1 MSKPYLENQEES
13 VGFSIENS
21 CELKDLGGNTS
32 TTFGLN
38 LLAETNTITKGVAAS
53 ATSSKSFR
61 QEQFDKFLVQAI
73 DEALVSLGEPVKN
86 TFYQHLTDDFGIT
99 KDDIPNKLGEFCNI
113 IHKIFGLGASRLE
126 MKFMRNLSSLA
137 KTSDNWP
144 EYEWPLAKWIVMEVS
159 FEEFIH
165 KVRSGY
171 EAEGISKNKQNFS
184 AQK

>member
-1 MSKPYLENQEES
+1 MGKPYLESQES

-21 CELKDLGGNTS
+21 CELDLGSSTS
-32 TTFGLN
+32 TPFGLN
-38 LLAETNTITKGVAAS
+38 PSPETNTIAKRVVAI
-53 ATSSKSFR
+53 ATSSKSLR

-126 MKFMRNLSSLA
+126 MKFMRNLSARA

-171 EAEGISKNKQNFS
+171 ESEGASKNKQNVS
-184 AQK
+184 VQE